1 MHIIIRYSKAF
12 FSKRHFLPKY
22 GLKFQLWTGGVL
34 FKKKITKLENKM
46 VIEEKQSKFMDT
58 LNLFG
63 LYNYYVRNKFGGE
76 VTTVTR

>member
-1 MHIIIRYSKAF
+1 MHIVIRYSKAF
-12 FSKRHFLPKY
+12 SSKRHFLPKY
-22 GLKFQLWTGGVL
+22 GLKFQLWIGDVL
-34 FKKKITKLENKM
+34 LKKNTKIENKM
-46 VIEEKQSKFMDT
+46 VIEEKKSKFMDI

>member
-1 MHIIIRYSKAF
+1 MFY
-12 FSKRHFLPKY
+12 
-22 GLKFQLWTGGVL
+22 LK
-34 FKKKITKLENKM
+34 KKKITKLENKM